1 MSPARGIP
9 SVLVG
14 IASYFVLPDGPDHAY
29 FLTEEEKQMMRLRK
43 SRELGQSE
51 DAQKF
56 HWKDVYA
63 AALDWKVWAFGVG
76 QFGVNTILY
85 GFSVFLPTVLQ
96 QIGSWSREIT
106 QVLTIPCYFL
116 VSSRC

>member
-1 MSPARGIP
+1 LSTRGIP

-43 SRELGQSE
+43 SREVGQSE

-56 HWKDVYA
+56 HWKDVRA
-63 AALDWKVWAFGVG
+63 AAFDWKVWALYVAFKSRLFGVL
-76 QFGVNTILY
+76 T
-85 GFSVFLPTVLQ
+85 
-96 QIGSWSREIT
+96 SRQRSRAIWREYDREFHNFA
-106 QVLTIPCYFL
+106 QL
-116 VSSRC
+116 VPLG